1 MKNLRV
7 SLSTLAAASR
17 LLTLA
22 GGARADAATDACSL
36 AADHAA
42 YRAQQQA
49 IADLNA
55 TGRHPLRS
63 HPLGRRGAG
72 SMSASMNTPVTTVRP
87 SRQGGT

>member
-7 SLSTLAAASR
+7 SLSTLAAAS

-22 GGARADAATDACSL
+22 PVAARADAATDGQL

-55 TGRHPLRS
+55 TGRH
-63 HPLGRRGAG
+63 GRRCTHEHDGVVCVHLLQLWRCVCG
-72 SMSASMNTPVTTVRP
+72 ERS
-87 SRQGGT
+87 Q